1 MTVEYSGE
9 VASLAIAPL
18 TIAVLKGLLNPIMEA
33 PVNYVNAPIVA
44 KERGIEVKEVKSSDA
59 GDFTSLIRVRVE
71 AGKKSYQVAGTLY
84 RKKDPRVVEIDQFN
98 VEVVPE
104 GHMLLILNIDRP
116 GVIGMVG
123 KVLGDNQIN
132 IVRMQ
137 CALEKRA
144 GTRCSSLDPMRS
156 SRTRC
161 LRRSNPAKTFSQSKS
176 RLCPNS
182 RAPSIRSAM
191 VSAPPKPRLSSGQVP
206 SFRERS
212 LVPVGMATILP
223 HAAKQVRRLE
233 EQLLAQ
239 VNRWGYDEIIL
250 PTFEYLDVLAPGL
263 EPELIEHCY
272 QFVDRTTGRTLL
284 LRPDATA
291 QIARTVAMG
300 LTGATLPLRL
310 SYRTS
315 VFRYEQEH
323 AGRGRE
329 IFQVGAELIGL
340 DDVTSD
346 SEVIGLMI
354 ECLRTIGL
362 QSFKVSLGHV
372 GFIKGLLMRS
382 GLSAHG
388 QKLAEQATA
397 RKDLPRL
404 EAILASEH
412 ISKMAARAIRE
423 APELYGQEEVL
434 ARGRVLAAGDPAL
447 AAPLERLA
455 QVYQLLCAAGHRES
469 LLLDLGEFRGFD
481 YYDGVVFDVFAEGM
495 GAELGGG
502 GRYDHLIGR
511 FGRPL
516 PSTGFGLD
524 VDRLFRTVEFPEEG
538 SVSARVDYLV
548 AAPRRATRLL
558 TAVAAQLR
566 RTRSRVVQQTM
577 KGSDAALLSA
587 AVTAGL
593 AQQAAAVV
601 VVGAP
606 GMDHDDVLVVES
618 LAAHGHGRRT
628 GNLSRLSKKM
638 GLADL
643 VAAARRSRRQVKERS

>member
-1 MTVEYSGE
+1 MISV
-9 VASLAIAPL
+9 
-18 TIAVLKGLLNPIMEA
+18 
-33 PVNYVNAPIVA
+33 
-44 KERGIEVKEVKSSDA
+44 
-59 GDFTSLIRVRVE
+59 
-71 AGKKSYQVAGTLY
+71 
-84 RKKDPRVVEIDQFN
+84 
-98 VEVVPE
+98 
-104 GHMLLILNIDRP
+104 
-116 GVIGMVG
+116 
-123 KVLGDNQIN
+123 
-132 IVRMQ
+132 
-137 CALEKRA
+137 
-144 GTRCSSLDPMRS
+144 
-156 SRTRC
+156 
-161 LRRSNPAKTFSQSKS
+161 
-176 RLCPNS
+176 
-182 RAPSIRSAM
+182 
-191 VSAPPKPRLSSGQVP
+191 PPKPRLSSGQAQ
-206 SFRERS
+206 SSRERS

-223 HAAKQVRRLE
+223 HAAKQVRHLE
-233 EQLLAQ
+233 AQLLAQ
-239 VNRWGYDEIIL
+239 VNHWGYDEIIL

-300 LTGATLPLRL
+300 LTGTAFPLRL

-315 VFRYEQEH
+315 VFRYEPEH

-354 ECLRTIGL
+354 ECLRAVGL

-372 GFIKGLLMRS
+372 GFIQGLLARS
-382 GLSAHG
+382 GLSAQG
-388 QKLAEQATA
+388 QKLAEQAVA

-404 EAILASEH
+404 EEVLAGER
-412 ISKMAARAIRE
+412 ISKAAARAIRE

-434 ARGRVLAAGDPAL
+434 TRGQILAAGDPAL
-447 AAPLERLA
+447 TAPLERLS
-455 QVYQLLCAAGHRES
+455 QVYQVLCAAGYRES
-469 LLLDLGEFRGFD
+469 LLLDIGEYRGFD

-524 VDRLFRTVEFPEEG
+524 VDRLFRTVSFPEEG
-538 SVSARVDYLV
+538 TGSARVDYLV
-548 AAPRRATRLL
+548 AGPRRAARLL
-558 TAVAAQLR
+558 TSVAAQLR
-566 RTRSRVVQQTM
+566 RTCSRVVQQTL
-577 KGSDAALLSA
+577 KGNDAALLSSA
-587 AVTAGL
+587 MTAGL

-606 GMDHDDVLVVES
+606 GVGHDDVLVMDLYGDCKDGPS
-618 LAAHGHGRRT
+618 NS
-628 GNLSRLSKKM
+628 NLSRRSKKV
-638 GLADL
+638 GLVDL
-643 VAAARRSRRQVKERS
+643 VASARRQVKERS

>member
-1 MTVEYSGE
+1 
-9 VASLAIAPL
+9 
-18 TIAVLKGLLNPIMEA
+18 
-33 PVNYVNAPIVA
+33 
-44 KERGIEVKEVKSSDA
+44 
-59 GDFTSLIRVRVE
+59 
-71 AGKKSYQVAGTLY
+71 
-84 RKKDPRVVEIDQFN
+84 
-98 VEVVPE
+98 
-104 GHMLLILNIDRP
+104 
-116 GVIGMVG
+116 
-123 KVLGDNQIN
+123 
-132 IVRMQ
+132 
-137 CALEKRA
+137 
-144 GTRCSSLDPMRS
+144 
-156 SRTRC
+156 
-161 LRRSNPAKTFSQSKS
+161 
-176 RLCPNS
+176 
-182 RAPSIRSAM
+182 
-191 VSAPPKPRLSSGQVP
+191 
-206 SFRERS
+206 
-212 LVPVGMATILP
+212 MATILP
-223 HAAKQVRRLE
+223 HAAKQVRHLE
-233 EQLLAQ
+233 AQLLAQ
-239 VNRWGYDEIIL
+239 VNHWGYDEIIL

-300 LTGATLPLRL
+300 LTGTALPLRL

-315 VFRYEQEH
+315 VFRYEPEH

-354 ECLRTIGL
+354 ECLRAVGL

-372 GFIKGLLMRS
+372 GFIQGLLLRS
-382 GLSAHG
+382 GLSAQG
-388 QKLAEQATA
+388 QKLAEQAVA

-404 EAILASEH
+404 EEILAGER
-412 ISKMAARAIRE
+412 ISKTAARAIRE

-434 ARGRVLAAGDPAL
+434 TRAQILAAGDPAL
-447 AAPLERLA
+447 TAPLERLS
-455 QVYQLLCAAGHRES
+455 QVYQVLCAAGYRES
-469 LLLDLGEFRGFD
+469 LLLDIGEFRGFD

-524 VDRLFRTVEFPEEG
+524 VDRLFRTVSFPEEG
-538 SVSARVDYLV
+538 TGSARIDYLV
-548 AAPRRATRLL
+548 AGPRRAARLL
-558 TAVAAQLR
+558 TSVAAQLR
-566 RTRSRVVQQTM
+566 RTCSRVVQQTL
-577 KGSDAALLSA
+577 KGSDAALLSSA
-587 AVTAGL
+587 MTAGL

-606 GMDHDDVLVVES
+606 GIGHDDVLVMDLLGAGKDGPS
-618 LAAHGHGRRT
+618 
-628 GNLSRLSKKM
+628 NSDLSRRLKKV

-643 VAAARRSRRQVKERS
+643 VASARQPLPAALQAGRRQVKERS

>member
-1 MTVEYSGE
+1 
-9 VASLAIAPL
+9 
-18 TIAVLKGLLNPIMEA
+18 
-33 PVNYVNAPIVA
+33 
-44 KERGIEVKEVKSSDA
+44 
-59 GDFTSLIRVRVE
+59 
-71 AGKKSYQVAGTLY
+71 
-84 RKKDPRVVEIDQFN
+84 
-98 VEVVPE
+98 
-104 GHMLLILNIDRP
+104 
-116 GVIGMVG
+116 
-123 KVLGDNQIN
+123 
-132 IVRMQ
+132 
-137 CALEKRA
+137 
-144 GTRCSSLDPMRS
+144 
-156 SRTRC
+156 
-161 LRRSNPAKTFSQSKS
+161 
-176 RLCPNS
+176 
-182 RAPSIRSAM
+182 M
-191 VSAPPKPRLSSGQVP
+191 VSDPPKLRPTSEQSASS
-206 SFRERS
+206 RERS

-233 EQLLAQ
+233 KELLAH

-315 VFRYEQEH
+315 VFRYEREH

-346 SEVIGLMI
+346 SEVIALMI
-354 ECLRTIGL
+354 ECLSNIGL
-362 QSFKVSLGHV
+362 RSFTVSLGHV

-382 GLSAHG
+382 GLSAQG
-388 QKLAEQATA
+388 QKSAEQAAA

-404 EAILASEH
+404 EEVLAAER
-412 ISKMAARAIRE
+412 ISKIAARAIRE

-434 ARGRVLAAGDPAL
+434 ARGRILAAGDQVL
-447 AAPLERLA
+447 VAPLERLA
-455 QVYQLLCAAGHRES
+455 QVYELLCAAGHRDS

-481 YYDGVVFDVFAEGM
+481 YYDGVVFDVFAQGM

-524 VDRLFRTVEFPEEG
+524 VDRLFRTVKFPEEG
-538 SVSARVDYLV
+538 SISARVDYLV
-548 AAPRRATRLL
+548 AGPRRATRLL
-558 TAVAAQLR
+558 AAVAAQLR
-566 RTRSRVVQQTM
+566 RTRSRVVQQTL
-577 KGSDAALLSA
+577 KGRDTALVSA

-606 GMDHDDVLVVES
+606 GMDHDQVLVVES
-618 LAAHGHGRRT
+618 LVAPMPGRRP
-628 GNLSRLSKKM
+628 GHQSRLSKKM
-638 GLADL
+638 KLADL
-643 VAAARRSRRQVKERS
+643 LVSARRYRRQGKEQS

>member
-1 MTVEYSGE
+1 
-9 VASLAIAPL
+9 
-18 TIAVLKGLLNPIMEA
+18 
-33 PVNYVNAPIVA
+33 
-44 KERGIEVKEVKSSDA
+44 
-59 GDFTSLIRVRVE
+59 
-71 AGKKSYQVAGTLY
+71 
-84 RKKDPRVVEIDQFN
+84 
-98 VEVVPE
+98 
-104 GHMLLILNIDRP
+104 
-116 GVIGMVG
+116 
-123 KVLGDNQIN
+123 
-132 IVRMQ
+132 
-137 CALEKRA
+137 
-144 GTRCSSLDPMRS
+144 
-156 SRTRC
+156 
-161 LRRSNPAKTFSQSKS
+161 
-176 RLCPNS
+176 
-182 RAPSIRSAM
+182 
-191 VSAPPKPRLSSGQVP
+191 KPRPSSGQAA
-206 SFRERS
+206 SSRERS

-300 LTGATLPLRL
+300 LTGMTLPLRL

-315 VFRYEQEH
+315 VFRYQREH

-346 SEVIGLMI
+346 SEVVGLMI
-354 ECLRTIGL
+354 ECLHTIGL

-372 GFIKGLLMRS
+372 GFIKALLMRS
-382 GLSAHG
+382 GLSVRG
-388 QKLAEQATA
+388 QKLAEQAAA

-404 EAILASEH
+404 EEVLASER
-412 ISKMAARAIRE
+412 ISKKAARTIRE
-423 APELYGQEEVL
+423 APELYGQGEVL
-434 ARGRVLAAGDPAL
+434 ARGRVLAGGDASL

-455 QVYQLLCAAGHRES
+455 QVYHLLCAAGHQDS

-511 FGRPL
+511 FGRPM

-538 SVSARVDYLV
+538 SVPGRVDYLV
-548 AAPRRATRLL
+548 VAPRRAIQLL
-558 TAVAAQLR
+558 ATVAAQLR
-566 RTRSRVVQQTM
+566 QTRSRVVQQTI
-577 KGSDAALLSA
+577 KGSDASLVSA

-606 GMDHDDVLVVES
+606 GMGHDEVLVLERF
-618 LAAHGHGRRT
+618 AARIPGRSFGT
-628 GNLSRLSKKM
+628 LSRLSKKI

-643 VAAARRSRRQVKERS
+643 VASARRSRRQEKERS